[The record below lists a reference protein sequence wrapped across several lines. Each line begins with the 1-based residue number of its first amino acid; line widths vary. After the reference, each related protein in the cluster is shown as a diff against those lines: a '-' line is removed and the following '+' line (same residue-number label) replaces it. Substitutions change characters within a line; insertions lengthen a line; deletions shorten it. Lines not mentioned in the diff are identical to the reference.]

1 MPNVDFER
9 GQLMRRMPGALT
21 SPDFEYHLLSVKV
34 LIDSQSDDTLTLN
47 FMDTLRPE
55 LWCVE
60 GLARILD
67 PIAGQQY
74 DLEHILR
81 FPRIEVHFENL
92 PDKKAALVLFVDV
105 NNSQQIVDDGYF
117 FKKVR
122 DQLGFGSSQQIDV
135 TILPGMQREIRIA
148 PPSNEDEAVI
158 PSLALQPEMNTV
170 VFTAL
175 DERIATWLWL
185 TFACNYI
192 DRGHIL
198 AGYTTSLVASEQL
211 AKWEPFTFTDQYVRE
226 TFGFTPSNERFKDA
240 LQSQHF
246 KIHHDETTQTWY
258 VAPPMFRFDIIHPI
272 DILEDYLVVTH
283 YNEVKPT
290 ALLTTPALG
299 GQTRRNALEERLT
312 EYMRAYGARQTI
324 GLLLD
329 SQENVLSYMRHDA
342 PQQVMR
348 LANAVNRL
356 REYVVDSS
364 LVPLLRNAV
373 HASAPQPPTTFYLFT
388 ETIDIDE
395 ASVAHSLWKMG
406 ILLVGTEH
414 PFNNAHTLLDALC
427 YHLRLPYT
435 LKRSTSPALIPGR
448 QMDIYYGEGEGMF
461 IGRFGEVHP
470 EVLTNWE
477 LFYPASFIELDLDT
491 ITKLAS
497 V

>member
-9 GQLMRRMPGALT
+9 EQLLRRMPGVLAL
-21 SPDFEYHLLSVKV
+21 PDFASNLLSIKA
-34 LIDSQSDDTLTLN
+34 LIDAQSDETLTLN

-67 PIAGQQY
+67 PLAGREY
-74 DLEHILR
+74 DLEHLLR
-81 FPRIEVHFENL
+81 FPRVEAHIENL
-92 PDKKAALVLFVDV
+92 PDKKAAWVLFVDA
-105 NNSQQIVDDGYF
+105 NNPQHIVDDGYF

-135 TILPGMQREIRIA
+135 AILPGVQREIRIV
-148 PPSNEDEAVI
+148 PPASEDESVV
-158 PSLALQPEMNTV
+158 PGLSLHPGMNTV

-185 TFACNYI
+185 DFACNYL
-192 DRGHIL
+192 DRSHAL
-198 AGYTTSLVASEQL
+198 VGYTTSLVESEQF
-211 AKWEPFTFTDQYVRE
+211 AKWEPFTFSNQYVRE
-226 TFGFTPSNERFKDA
+226 LYGFMPQKARFIEA
-240 LQSQHF
+240 LHSQHF
-246 KIHHDETTQTWY
+246 KVHYDESKQTWH
-258 VAPPMFRFDIIHPI
+258 VTPPAFRFDIIHPI

-283 YNEVKPT
+283 YDEVKPME
-290 ALLTTPALG
+290 LLTTPARG
-299 GQTRRNALEERLT
+299 SQTRRNALEERLT

-329 SQENVLSYMRHDA
+329 SQENVLASMRHDA

-364 LVPLLRNAV
+364 LVPLLRNAI

-388 ETIDIDE
+388 ETVHIDE
-395 ASVAHSLWKMG
+395 ESVAHSRWKMG

-435 LKRSTSPALIPGR
+435 LKRSASPALIPGR
-448 QMDIYYGEGEGMF
+448 QMDIYFGEGEDVL
-461 IGRFGEVHP
+461 IGQFGEVHP
-470 EVLTNWE
+470 EVLTNWY
-477 LFYPASFIELDLDT
+477 LFDPASFIELDMDT
-491 ITKLAS
+491 ITMLTKL
-497 V
+497 

>member
-9 GQLMRRMPGALT
+9 TQLMRRMPGALT
-21 SPDFEYHLLSVKV
+21 SPDFEHTLLSIKALV
-34 LIDSQSDDTLTLN
+34 DSQNNDTLTLN

-55 LWCVE
+55 LWCIE

-67 PIAGQQY
+67 PIAGQAY
-74 DLEHILR
+74 DLEHIPR
-81 FPRIEVHFENL
+81 FSRIEARIENL
-92 PDKKAALVLFVDV
+92 PGKKAAWVLFVEASHAQD
-105 NNSQQIVDDGYF
+105 IVDDGYF

-122 DQLGFGSSQQIDV
+122 DQLGFGSSEHIDV
-135 TILPGMQREIRIA
+135 AILPGMQREIRIVA
-148 PPSNEDEAVI
+148 PSNEDETTVPI
-158 PSLALQPEMNTV
+158 LSLHPEMNTV

-185 TFACNYI
+185 AFACNYI
-192 DRGHIL
+192 DRGHRL
-198 AGYTTSLVASEQL
+198 AGYTTSLVESEQF
-211 AKWEPFTFTDQYVRE
+211 AKWEAFTFTDQYIRE
-226 TFGFTPSNERFKDA
+226 TLGFTPGNERFKDA
-240 LQSQHF
+240 LHSQHF
-246 KIHHDETTQTWY
+246 KAQHDETTHTWH
-258 VAPPMFRFDIIHPI
+258 VTPPLFRFDIIHPI

-283 YNEVKPT
+283 YDEVKPT
-290 ALLTTPALG
+290 SLLTMPARG

-329 SQENVLSYMRHDA
+329 SQENVLSSMRHDV

-388 ETIDIDE
+388 ETAHIDE
-395 ASVAHSLWKMG
+395 QQVAHSRWEMG
-406 ILLVGTEH
+406 ILLVGTGH

-435 LKRSTSPALIPGR
+435 LKRSSSPALIPGR
-448 QMDIYYGEGEGMF
+448 QMDIYSGEDENAPSGQ
-461 IGRFGEVHP
+461 FGEVHP

-477 LFYPASFIELDLDT
+477 LFYPASFIRLDLDA
-491 ITKLAS
+491 IEKILAA
-497 V
+497 

>member
-9 GQLMRRMPGALT
+9 RQLMRRMPGALA
-21 SPDFEYHLLSVKV
+21 SSDFERNLLSVKA
-34 LIDSQSDDTLTLN
+34 LIDSQGDDILTIN

-60 GLARILD
+60 GLARIFD
-67 PIAGQQY
+67 PIASQQY
-74 DLEHILR
+74 DLEHMLR
-81 FPRIEVHFENL
+81 FPQVEAHFENL
-92 PDKKAALVLFVDV
+92 PVKKAAWVLFVEMS
-105 NNSQQIVDDGYF
+105 NSQDIVDDGYF

-122 DQLGFGSSQQIDV
+122 DQLGFGSSQHIDV
-135 TILPGMQREIRIA
+135 AILPGMQREIRIA
-148 PPSNEDEAVI
+148 PATSEDEAAI
-158 PSLALQPEMNTV
+158 PSLSLQPGMNTV
-170 VFTAL
+170 VFTAV

-192 DRGHIL
+192 DRDHTL
-198 AGYTTSLVASEQL
+198 TGYTTSLVDSEQF
-211 AKWEPFTFTDQYVRE
+211 AKWKPFTFTDRYVRE
-226 TFGFTPSNERFKDA
+226 LFGFIPDDAHFKDA
-240 LQSQHF
+240 LQGQHF
-246 KIHHDETTQTWY
+246 KVHHDETVHTWY
-258 VAPPMFRFDIIHPI
+258 VVPPVFRFDVIHPI

-283 YNEVKPT
+283 YDEVKPT
-290 ALLTTPALG
+290 SLLTTPAPG

-329 SQENVLSYMRHDA
+329 SQENVLSSMRHDA
-342 PQQVMR
+342 PHKVMR

-388 ETIDIDE
+388 ETVHIDE
-395 ASVAHSLWKMG
+395 QKVAHSRWEMG
-406 ILLVGTEH
+406 MLLVGTEH

-435 LKRSTSPALIPGR
+435 RKRSASPALIPGR
-448 QMDIYYGEGEGMF
+448 QMDVYYGESEDTL
-461 IGRFGEVHP
+461 IGQFGEIHP

-477 LFYPASFIELDLDT
+477 LFYPASFIKLDLDT
-491 ITKLAS
+491 IEKILS
-497 V
+497 L

>member
-9 GQLMRRMPGALT
+9 AQLLRRMPGVLN
-21 SPDFEYHLLSVKV
+21 SPDFAYNLLSNKA
-34 LIDSQSDDTLTLN
+34 LIDAQSDEALTLN

-60 GLARILD
+60 GLARVLD
-67 PIAGQQY
+67 PIPDQQY
-74 DLEHILR
+74 YLQDILR
-81 FPRIEVHFENL
+81 FPKIEAHIENL
-92 PDKKAALVLFVDV
+92 PDKKAAWVLFVDAS
-105 NNSQQIVDDGYF
+105 NPEHIVDDGYF

-122 DQLGFGSSQQIDV
+122 DQLGFGSSEQIDV
-135 TILPGMQREIRIA
+135 AILPGMQHEIRIT
-148 PPSNEDEAVI
+148 PPANEDETVI
-158 PSLALQPEMNTV
+158 PSLSLQPGMNTV
-170 VFTAL
+170 VITAL

-185 TFACNYI
+185 DFACNYT
-192 DRGHIL
+192 DRGHTL
-198 AGYTTSLVASEQL
+198 VGYTTSLVESEQF
-211 AKWEPFTFTDQYVRE
+211 AKWEPFTFTDQYVRQLY
-226 TFGFTPSNERFKDA
+226 GFIPDDTRFIEA

-246 KIHHDETTQTWY
+246 KVHRDEQGQTWH
-258 VAPPMFRFDIIHPI
+258 VTPPVFRFDIIHPI
-272 DILEDYLVVTH
+272 DILEDYMVVTH
-283 YNEVKPT
+283 YDEVKAT
-290 ALLTTPALG
+290 ELLTTPACG

-329 SQENVLSYMRHDA
+329 SQENVLANMHHETHR
-342 PQQVMR
+342 QVMR

-388 ETIDIDE
+388 ETVHIDDE
-395 ASVAHSLWKMG
+395 SVAHSRWKMG

-435 LKRSTSPALIPGR
+435 LKRSASPALIPGR
-448 QMDIYYGEGEGMF
+448 QMDIYYGEGEGTAV
-461 IGRFGEVHP
+461 GQFGEVHP
-470 EVLTNWE
+470 EVLTNWH
-477 LFYPASFIELDLDT
+477 LFDPASFIELNLDT
-491 ITKLAS
+491 LIEIL
-497 V
+497 